1 MTEIAVRM
9 AEDGDQQA
17 LAAMIEALDRHYGDP
32 QRQLDTTVAAAARW
46 LRDGDGDTRFAL
58 AFADRTPVGLA
69 VFALLY
75 PGRDLSGLLYLKDLF
90 VLAEWRSSGV
100 GGRLMRFL
108 GSYCRAHGIGRMD
121 WQVEQDRAQ
130 VFYERLGANVMP
142 EKRFMRIDGDALAEL
157 AEG

>member
-1 MTEIAVRM
+1 MTEITVRI
-9 AEDGDQQA
+9 AEDGDQEA
-17 LAAMIEALDRHYGDP
+17 LAAMIEALDRHYRDP
-32 QRQLDTTVAAAARW
+32 QRQSDTTVAAAARW
-46 LRDGDGDTRFAL
+46 LRDRDGDTRFAL
-58 AFADRTPVGLA
+58 AFAGRTPVG
-69 VFALLY
+69 
-75 PGRDLSGLLYLKDLF
+75 
-90 VLAEWRSSGV
+90 LAEWRSSGV

-130 VFYERLGANVMP
+130 AFYERLGAKVMP